1 MARSYQKNILRTF
14 KGSRSRFV
22 AIFAIV
28 ALGVGFLAGL
38 LSTTPDMEDSM
49 EDYLDAGNLFDL
61 RVVSTLGLTD
71 DDVQALRQV
80 EGVGE
85 VQPAYSADLLIQD
98 ASVELVGRVHSLT
111 DDPEGADVINRLT
124 LTEGRWPQAD
134 NECVVE
140 EGISTLNKEF
150 AIGDTLVVDP
160 ENEDLE
166 DTLSQTEFTIVGKV
180 HNTYY
185 FSYEREPAS
194 VGSGAVDI
202 VLYVKPDAF
211 AYDSYT
217 ELYLTVDGAAQLAS
231 LEDEYTDLVSTV
243 ADRIESMEDVR
254 CEARYT
260 QVVSDA
266 QAEID
271 DAWQEY
277 YDGKAE
283 ADEELAD
290 AARELEDGRKELS
303 DGEQEYQ
310 DGEQEYS
317 DGLAEV
323 QENEQKIADGEVQ
336 LADGLR
342 ELQEKQAEY
351 DNAVTKLADGEKQ
364 LADGKAQLDAAQKK
378 YDDGLAQY
386 QAGLAQFEDGKRQ
399 YDAGVAAYEEGVRQF
414 EQLKLLNQAQN
425 GLTVG
430 IQTILDLGYAGN
442 EEEARALFSDESLA
456 ETGEAID
463 QLNQLAQLRTQEKEA
478 RQTYESALAAAGEDS
493 DTEQDPESLPDSTRQ
508 GDTGATGAE
517 LDDAGAEE
525 LADETVELADGENA
539 QDETGQEK
547 TALDADNAGTAAEE
561 PPIEPETVGAEA
573 SEPDGNVQTE
583 PETHDEVDDI
593 QAASTAAGTPAGEQ
607 PASEVT
613 PETDPTEP
621 DLLEEQQPSVTAGEK
636 ETAVGE
642 GVQPEAKAHAA
653 PLTTD
658 GDTELP
664 DVETA
669 KKAWDEARNAWLVAL
684 KEAAKTYFG
693 FDLDIENPLLVN
705 FAEQI
710 ADEKIAELPDMQQQ
724 YEQLKQLNTAQHGLE
739 TGVQAIL
746 DAGYAASEEEAYA
759 LFSDEAIAATEAE
772 LEEGRIELEEN
783 AALLD
788 ATEQQLAD
796 AKKELDAGKAQLDS
810 GWEQYNTQ
818 GAAFY
823 EGKRQ
828 LEDGKRQ
835 LDDGWATL
843 TDKQVELNDA
853 KQQIAD
859 AYAELADARAELDD
873 ARQTIAENRQKLA
886 DGEIEY
892 ADAKAEAEQELA
904 DARAEIEDAQAKVDE
919 IEYPSWY
926 VWDRDDN
933 VSFSSFRGN
942 VSKVEALSG
951 VFPIFFFL
959 VAALVVS
966 TTMTRMVEEERLQ
979 IGTMKAL
986 GYSNH
991 DIMRKYILYAMTA
1004 AVSGALVGLA
1014 VGFTVF
1020 PSVIWYAYAMM
1031 YYVPEFHAVWRWN
1044 YAIFSSGLLIGS
1056 ALLVTWTACRN
1067 SLKETPADL
1076 MRPRA
1081 PQAGKRIFLEYIRPL
1096 WKHLSFT
1103 QKVTCRNLF
1112 RYKKRFWMTV
1122 IGVAGCTALLVTG
1135 FGISDSIN
1143 GIIVK
1148 QYRDVDHYDLMTA
1161 VTDAE
1166 DTQQGEI
1173 HDYLF
1178 GDEAF
1183 PASLATLTEKTT
1195 QELPDGS
1202 SAEVYMMVPQNVEEF
1217 SQFYDLHERISRKAT
1232 PLGETGIVM
1241 TEKLAELMDAKT
1253 GDTVT
1258 LVNADGEEAAFT
1270 ISGICENYVSNYVYL
1285 SADTYTQAFG
1295 EEPQWNVILSRM
1307 TDTSQ
1312 ASRDAVSAMLLGMED
1327 VASVTFTVDTTT
1339 SVLNMLNSINA
1350 VVVMIVICAAV
1361 LALVVLY
1368 NLTNINIAERVK
1380 EIATIKVLGFYD
1392 REVSAYVM
1400 RESIALTIIGALFG
1414 LVGGI
1419 ALHRFVIYTVEVDA
1433 VMFGR
1438 TIDFSSFVY
1447 ALGLTILFSLAVNLY
1462 MGRKL
1467 KKISMVESMKAPE

>member
-49 EDYLDAGNLFDL
+49 EEYLDAGNLFDL

-71 DDVQALRQV
+71 DDVEALRNV
-80 EGVGE
+80 EGVGQ
-85 VQPAYSADLLIQD
+85 VQPAYSADLLLQD
-98 ASVELVGRVHSLT
+98 AGGEMVGRVHSLT
-111 DDPEGADVINRLT
+111 ADPEGQDVINRLT
-124 LTEGRWPQAD
+124 LTEGRWPQSP

-140 EGISTLNKEF
+140 EGISTLNKDF

-166 DTLSQTEFTIVGKV
+166 DTLNETEFTIVGKV

-202 VLYVKPDAF
+202 VLYARPEAF
-211 AYDSYT
+211 AYETYT
-217 ELYLTVDGAAQLAS
+217 EIYLTVEGAAQLPS
-231 LEDEYTDLVSTV
+231 LEDSYTDLVSTV
-243 ADRIESMEDVR
+243 ADRIEAIEDVR

-260 QVVSDA
+260 EVLSDA

-277 YDGKAE
+277 YDAE
-283 ADEELAD
+283 AEANEELAD
-290 AARELEDGRKELS
+290 AAQELEDGRQELA
-303 DGEQEYQ
+303 DGEQEYL
-310 DGEQEYS
+310 DGEQEYA

-342 ELQEKQAEY
+342 ELNEKQAEY
-351 DNAVTKLADGEKQ
+351 DDAVAELADGEKQ
-364 LADGKAQLDAAQKK
+364 LSDAKAQLDEAQKK

-386 QAGLAQFEDGKRQ
+386 ESGYAQYVDGVARYEEGLAQYQ
-399 YDAGVAAYEEGVRQF
+399 AGVEKYEAGKAEYEAGVEHL

-425 GLTVG
+425 GLNTG
-430 IQTILDLGYAGN
+430 IQTLIDLGYAQN
-442 EEEARALFSDESLA
+442 EAEARALFSDESLA
-456 ETGEAID
+456 QNGAAID
-463 QLNQLAQLRTQEKEA
+463 QLEQLSQLRQQEQAA
-478 RQTYESALAAAGEDS
+478 RQAYEDALEAAQAGTDPSEPGEETEPQPETSTEDPADPGEEQATVAEDPSDPDKTDGQADEPEADPDTAQTEPAPAEEENTAAPEQAAGAPEDGTAS
-493 DTEQDPESLPDSTRQ
+493 VEEPSAQAAEDAAQQTTEADMTADS
-508 GDTGATGAE
+508 
-517 LDDAGAEE
+517 
-525 LADETVELADGENA
+525 ADGEIV
-539 QDETGQEK
+539 QG
-547 TALDADNAGTAAEE
+547 
-561 PPIEPETVGAEA
+561 PEV
-573 SEPDGNVQTE
+573 
-583 PETHDEVDDI
+583 
-593 QAASTAAGTPAGEQ
+593 
-607 PASEVT
+607 
-613 PETDPTEP
+613 
-621 DLLEEQQPSVTAGEK
+621 
-636 ETAVGE
+636 
-642 GVQPEAKAHAA
+642 KAHAA
-653 PLTTD
+653 PVSALSNPED
-658 GDTELP
+658 DLA
-664 DVETA
+664 VQQA
-669 KKAWDEARNAWLVAL
+669 KEAWDAARQVWLYALQAAVQAQGEELDLSDPVAVAMA
-684 KEAAKTYFG
+684 EAAM
-693 FDLDIENPLLVN
+693 DMQIES
-705 FAEQI
+705 
-710 ADEKIAELPDMQQQ
+710 LPGMQQQ
-724 YEQLKQLNTAQHGLE
+724 YEQLKLLNTAQHGVE
-739 TGVQAIL
+739 TGVQGIL
-746 DAGYAASEEEAYA
+746 DAGYASTEEEAYA
-759 LFSDEAIAATEAE
+759 LFTDEAIAAAQQKLDDARTE
-772 LEEGRIELEEN
+772 LEESEPELEAARQQLEET

-788 ATEQQLAD
+788 ATQEQLAA
-796 AKKELDAGKAQLDS
+796 AKKELDDGKAQLDS

-823 EGKRQ
+823 DGKRQ
-828 LEDGKRQ
+828 LEEGKKQ

-853 KQQIAD
+853 KRQIAD
-859 AYAELADARAELDD
+859 AYAELDDAREELDD
-873 ARQTIAENRQKLA
+873 ARQTIEENKQKLA

-904 DARAEIEDAQAKVDE
+904 DGRAEIEDAQSKLDE
-919 IEYPSWY
+919 IESPSWY
-926 VWDRDDN
+926 IWDRDDN

-1020 PSVIWYAYAMM
+1020 PSVIWYAYEMM

-1081 PQAGKRIFLEYIRPL
+1081 PKAGKRIFLEYIRPL
-1096 WKHLSFT
+1096 WKHLTFT
-1103 QKVTCRNLF
+1103 QKVTCRNRF

-1148 QYRDVDHYDLMTA
+1148 QYSDVDHYDLMTA
-1161 VTDAE
+1161 VTDAQ

-1178 GDEAF
+1178 GDDAF
-1183 PASLATLTEKTT
+1183 TASLATLTEKTT

-1202 SAEVYMMVPQNVEEF
+1202 NAEVYMMVPQDVDAF
-1217 SQFYDLHERISRKAT
+1217 AQFYDLHERVSRKPT

-1241 TEKLAELMDAKT
+1241 TEKLAELMDVKT

-1258 LVNADGEEAAFT
+1258 LVNADGREGTFT
-1270 ISGICENYVSNYVYL
+1270 ISGICENYVSNYIYL
-1285 SADTYTQAFG
+1285 SADTYSQAFDTDV
-1295 EEPQWNVILSRM
+1295 EWNVILSC
-1307 TDTSQ
+1307 TQDTSQ
-1312 ASRDAVSAMLLGMED
+1312 TSRDAVSAVLLGMED

-1400 RESIALTIIGALFG
+1400 RESIALTVIGALFG
-1414 LVGGI
+1414 MVGGI
-1419 ALHRFVIYTVEVDA
+1419 ALHRFVIFTVEVDA

-1438 TIDFSSFVY
+1438 SIDFSSFVY
-1447 ALGLTILFSLAVNLY
+1447 ALGLTLLFSLAVNLY
-1462 MGRKL
+1462 MGRRL